1 MKNVRTNQLK
11 KCIFVDA
18 EEFTA
23 IVQAIFDD
31 IEGIKVDYT
40 FEGLDIYGDEECV
53 DADEL
58 YKRLGEYFDV
68 EITSIHTDDCDYIGV
83 WVVYKELS
91 TVERKAREYDGI
103 YSDKFEN

>member
-40 FEGLDIYGDEECV
+40 LEGLDVYGNNDCIETG
-53 DADEL
+53 DL
-58 YKRLGEYFDV
+58 YEKLSEYFDV
-68 EITSIHTDDCDYIGV
+68 NITSIHIDDCDYVGV
-83 WVVYKELS
+83 WIVYKE
-91 TVERKAREYDGI
+91 EM
-103 YSDKFEN
+103 